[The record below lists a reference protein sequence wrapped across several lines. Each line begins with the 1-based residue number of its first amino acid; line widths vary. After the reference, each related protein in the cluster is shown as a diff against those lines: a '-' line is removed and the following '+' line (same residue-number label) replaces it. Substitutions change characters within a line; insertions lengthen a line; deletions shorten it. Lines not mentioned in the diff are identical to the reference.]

1 MSQENVETLRGA
13 VEASQRRDVKDVSA
27 MLEILDPDCVYE
39 LPAELVPDPESF
51 HGHDAF
57 RRQWS
62 QYMDLWQDGT
72 FSMVTEQYIDAGDRV
87 VLLTRH
93 RGRTKHGMDLDM
105 PVAYV
110 MTFRDAKV
118 VHGRPYMDPA
128 QALEAVGLS
137 EQDAHA
143 ES

>member
-1 MSQENVETLRGA
+1 MSQENVETLRRPF
-13 VEASQRRDVKDVSA
+13 EAFQRGDAKDVSA
-27 MLEILDPDCVYE
+27 WLEILDPDCIYE

-72 FSMVTEQYIDAGDRV
+72 FSVVIEKYIDAGDRV
-87 VLLTRH
+87 VVLTRH
-93 RGRTKHGMDLDM
+93 RGRTKHGMHLDM

-110 MTFRDAKV
+110 WTFRDAKV
-118 VHGRPYMDPA
+118 VHGRPYTDPA

-137 EQDAHA
+137 E
-143 ES
+143 

>member
-1 MSQENVETLRGA
+1 
-13 VEASQRRDVKDVSA
+13 

-39 LPAELVPDPESF
+39 LPAELFPDPESF
-51 HGHDAF
+51 RGHDGF
-57 RRQWS
+57 RRQWG

-72 FSMVTEQYIDAGDRV
+72 FSVVTEQYIDAGDRV

-93 RGRTKHGMDLDM
+93 RGRTKHGMDVEM

-110 MTFRDAKV
+110 VTFRDAKV
-118 VHGRPYMDPA
+118 VHSRPYMDPA
-128 QALEAVGLS
+128 QALEAAGLS

-143 ES
+143 DS